1 MIFVLFNTQTMQI
14 ELCAASIEAIYL
26 AKSLHFDRIELC
38 QNLDQGGLTPSAG
51 FIQLALDL
59 GLETHVLIR
68 PRAGGFVYSEAEIQ
82 VMEREI
88 EFCSSLGVKGVVVG
102 VLTADLRI
110 DMEQLQRLKSSAKNM
125 EVTFHRAFDDSFDWK
140 NSIDVLLSC
149 GIDRVLTSGMSSN
162 IENGIPI
169 LEKIMTYVD
178 SRIEIMV
185 GGGVNLANAQKIISQ
200 VKPNA
205 IHFSGTVKTLLDAD
219 SVFSETILQVDPTRI
234 EKLRALCEQGK

>member
-1 MIFVLFNTQTMQI
+1 MQI

-82 VMEREI
+82 VMEKEI

-169 LEKIMTYVD
+169 LEKIMNYVD

-234 EKLRALCEQGK
+234 EKLRDVCEQAK

>member
-1 MIFVLFNTQTMQI
+1 MQI

-82 VMEREI
+82 VMEKEI
-88 EFCSSLGVKGVVVG
+88 EFCSSIGVKGVVVG

-110 DMEQLQRLKSSAKNM
+110 DMQQLKRLKSSAKNM

-219 SVFSETILQVDPTRI
+219 SVFSETILQVDPTKI
-234 EKLRALCEQGK
+234 EKLRTVCEQAK

>member
-1 MIFVLFNTQTMQI
+1 MKI

-38 QNLDQGGLTPSAG
+38 QNLDQGGLTPSFG

-82 VMEREI
+82 VMEKEI
-88 EFCSSLGVKGVVVG
+88 EFCFSQGVNGVVLG
-102 VLTADLRI
+102 MLTADLRI
-110 DMEQLQRLKSSAKNM
+110 DLQQLQRLKKVSKTM

-140 NSIDVLLSC
+140 NSIDLLISC

-169 LEKIMTYVD
+169 LEQIMDYVN
-178 SRIEIMV
+178 SKIEIMV
-185 GGGVNLANAQKIISQ
+185 GGGVNLFNAQKIISQ

-219 SVFSETILQVDPTRI
+219 SVFSETILQVDPTKI
-234 EKLRALCEQGK
+234 KKLRAICEQVK

>member
-1 MIFVLFNTQTMQI
+1 
-14 ELCAASIEAIYL
+14 
-26 AKSLHFDRIELC
+26 
-38 QNLDQGGLTPSAG
+38 
-51 FIQLALDL
+51 
-59 GLETHVLIR
+59 
-68 PRAGGFVYSEAEIQ
+68 
-82 VMEREI
+82 
-88 EFCSSLGVKGVVVG
+88 LGVKGVVVG
-102 VLTADLRI
+102 VLSADLRI
-110 DMEQLQRLKSSAKNM
+110 DMEQLKRLKSSAKNM

-169 LEKIMTYVD
+169 LENIMTYVD

-219 SVFSETILQVDPTRI
+219 SVFSETILQVDPTKI
-234 EKLRALCEQGK
+234 EKLRTVCEQAK

>member
-1 MIFVLFNTQTMQI
+1 MQI

-26 AKSLHFDRIELC
+26 AKSLHFDRVELC

-88 EFCSSLGVKGVVVG
+88 EFCSSMGVKGVVVG
-102 VLTADLRI
+102 VLSADLRI
-110 DMEQLQRLKSSAKNM
+110 DMEQLKRLKSSAKNM

-169 LEKIMTYVD
+169 LENIMTYVD

-219 SVFSETILQVDPTRI
+219 SVFSETILQVDPTKI
-234 EKLRALCEQGK
+234 EKLRTVCEQAK

>member
-1 MIFVLFNTQTMQI
+1 MQI

-82 VMEREI
+82 VMEKEI
-88 EFCSSLGVKGVVVG
+88 EFCSSIGVKGVVVG

-110 DMEQLQRLKSSAKNM
+110 DMQQLKRLKSSAKNM

-140 NSIDVLLSC
+140 NSIDVLLSS

-185 GGGVNLANAQKIISQ
+185 GGGVNLANAPKIISQ

-219 SVFSETILQVDPTRI
+219 SVFSETILQVDPSKI
-234 EKLRALCEQGK
+234 EKLRAVCEQVK

>member
-1 MIFVLFNTQTMQI
+1 MQI

-102 VLTADLRI
+102 VLSADLRI
-110 DMEQLQRLKSSAKNM
+110 DMQQLKRLKSSAKNM

-219 SVFSETILQVDPTRI
+219 SVFSETILQVDPTKI
-234 EKLRALCEQGK
+234 EKLRTVCEQAK

>member
-1 MIFVLFNTQTMQI
+1 MQI

-88 EFCSSLGVKGVVVG
+88 EFCSSMGVKGVVVG
-102 VLTADLRI
+102 VLSADLRI
-110 DMEQLQRLKSSAKNM
+110 DMQQLKRLKSSAKNM

-219 SVFSETILQVDPTRI
+219 SVFSETILQVDPTKI
-234 EKLRALCEQGK
+234 EKLRTVCEQAK